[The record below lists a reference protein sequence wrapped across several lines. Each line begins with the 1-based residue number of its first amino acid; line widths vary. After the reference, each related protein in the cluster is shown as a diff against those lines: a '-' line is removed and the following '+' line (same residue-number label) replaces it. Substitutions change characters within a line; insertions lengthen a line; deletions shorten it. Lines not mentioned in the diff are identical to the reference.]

1 MFNNIT
7 KKMTDNCVDM
17 GKLMNFQNNSSMINS
32 IDTSRANKF
41 QLNNTRSD
49 MFMMDNSDMPEKQTS
64 LLLSP
69 ISKDSLNTNNSSL
82 KRPRD
87 DDQLEAGNKKKLKN
101 EEINED
107 FPLKTDYGSLEDLL
121 KEIGLPSSKATG
133 LYDNDTKPPYSYAAM
148 IALSIMVSGMGQ
160 LTLSQI
166 YQWISVHFPF
176 YKLGDSGW
184 QNSIRHNL
192 SLNNAFF
199 KAGKS
204 SDGKG
209 HFWRLTPGQE
219 YKILKIQAKPSSRS
233 KLKKG
238 SSDVGKIGNPPEL
251 ITSSTIASMDTIKED
266 DTLVNSSS
274 NSSVSSKDK
283 EKQENVL
290 EPETLKSGKEFEH
303 QSGNILVTPMRYR
316 FNTHNT
322 VSADSI
328 NNLKLQFA
336 NGRNQNDYEQTY
348 VNFNDQPFQ
357 CSFNTSFESP
367 KMAPDIGSSPL
378 IECHSKKNLS
388 SSTNIKASLGRA
400 IGNAIETPRRND
412 MNDYDDN
419 YSKIIVGNVMLS
431 RTPLKPI
438 TSPFSTNFSNMNSV
452 LPNTLNLLQR
462 QTPRWK
468 TPSYD
473 DLFASP
479 FFKSPSRSHHF
490 GGSTGSNF
498 LYSEQISAI
507 HNINMSTT
515 MENIDNTLSGGNLSN
530 VRRYSTSDTTEFVAN
545 SPSKFNDKSLVKQ
558 LEPALMGLKSK
569 DSNTENNDTVEN

>member
-1 MFNNIT
+1 MS
-7 KKMTDNCVDM
+7 DNCVDI
-17 GKLMNFQNNSSMINS
+17 GKLMNFQNNSPIINT

-41 QLNNTRSD
+41 QINSSRSD
-49 MFMMDNSDMPEKQTS
+49 MFSVNHSNKPEKQTT
-64 LLLSP
+64 LLPSP
-69 ISKDSLNTNNSSL
+69 ISKDSSNNTNISL
-82 KRPRD
+82 KRSHD
-87 DDQLEAGNKKKLKN
+87 DEELESDNKKKTKN
-101 EEINED
+101 DEISED
-107 FPLKTDYGSLEDLL
+107 LPFKTDYGSLEDLL

-133 LYDNDTKPPYSYAAM
+133 LYDEDTKPPYSYAAM

-219 YKILKIQAKPSSRS
+219 YKILKIQAKPSSRT
-233 KLKKG
+233 KVKKG
-238 SSDVGKIGNPPEL
+238 TADVGKINNPPDL
-251 ITSSTIASMDTIKED
+251 ITSSTVVSMDTIKED

-274 NSSVSSKDK
+274 NSSVSSKEKDK
-283 EKQENVL
+283 QDNELQADPYKMSKEYEHLNNSVL
-290 EPETLKSGKEFEH
+290 A
-303 QSGNILVTPMRYR
+303 TPMRYR
-316 FNTHNT
+316 SNANN
-322 VSADSI
+322 VSVDSI

-348 VNFNDQPFQ
+348 VNFNEQPFQ

-378 IECHSKKNLS
+378 IECHSRKNMNNS
-388 SSTNIKASLGRA
+388 SNIKASLGRA
-400 IGNAIETPRRND
+400 AGTVVETPRRNN
-412 MNDYDDN
+412 MMDYDDN

-431 RTPLKPI
+431 RTPLKPL
-438 TSPFSTNFSNMNSV
+438 TSPFSGNFSNLNSV

-490 GGSTGSNF
+490 GGTTGVNF

-515 MENIDNTLSGGNLSN
+515 MENIDSTLDSGNTNN
-530 VRRYSTSDTTEFVAN
+530 PRRYSSSDTTEFVIN
-545 SPSKFNDKSLVKQ
+545 SPSKSNHDGLVKQ
-558 LEPALMGLKSK
+558 LEPALMGLKGKGST
-569 DSNTENNDTVEN
+569 TENIDNVEI